1 MELKLASIY
10 TIDRQQKD
18 VVKNIP
24 DEGSNFEE
32 YFNHILVKIARN
44 EEVMNC
50 LPKSKYTQVINSIGK
65 MIEVQDVEE
74 ECDLLFNEISKRLLE
89 KELVVQEKIS
99 RLKQEVQ
106 VGSLMQ
112 ALFYQEEN
120 EQYMYLI
127 AKVGHI
133 DIINQKGLSEANGF
147 PKDIKLYKSC
157 VIYLDSTKEVM
168 GAQVHLDYAAKYW
181 YDDFL
186 ELYEL
191 TSNEKNTDTA
201 FKAIDGYLNRGVGKI
216 YPKDR
221 ASLRNSFIHYFRQ
234 NDTMNY
240 DTMIS
245 EIFDNYNPIDDNFSI
260 EKYKNKFLELPT
272 KRGFE
277 RNFQIIPERI
287 KARIRTSYKIYPG
300 ITMKV
305 SENRNVINS
314 IEEQGKKFLK
324 IEVTDETTFN
334 EFKYKQDLLD
344 DNLL

>member
-10 TIDRQQKD
+10 TIDRQQET

-24 DEGSNFEE
+24 DENSNFEE
-32 YFNHILVKIARN
+32 YFNRVLMQIASNQEVK
-44 EEVMNC
+44 NC
-50 LPKSKYTQVINSIGK
+50 LPKSQQTQVISSVSKLIDL
-65 MIEVQDVEE
+65 QDIE
-74 ECDLLFNEISKRLLE
+74 ECDRLFNEVSNRLLE

-112 ALFYQEEN
+112 ALFYNEN
-120 EQYMYLI
+120 EEQYMYLV

-133 DIINQKGLSEANGF
+133 DFINQRGLSAATGF
-147 PKDIKLYKSC
+147 PKNLKLYKSC
-157 VIYLDSTKEVM
+157 VIYLDSNKDVL
-168 GAQVHLDYAAKYW
+168 GAQVHLDYEAKYW

-191 TSNEKNTDTA
+191 TSNEQNTDIA
-201 FKAIDGYLNRGVGKI
+201 FKAIDGYLNKGVGKK

-234 NDTMNY
+234 HDTMNY
-240 DTMIS
+240 DTMIVD
-245 EIFDNYNPIDDNFSI
+245 IFDNYNPIDGNFSI
-260 EKYKNKFLELPT
+260 EKYKKKFLELPT
-272 KRGFE
+272 NKGFE
-277 RNFQIIPERI
+277 RNFQIIPEII

-305 SENRNVINS
+305 DGNRNVINS
-314 IEEQGKKFLK
+314 IEENGKKFLK

-334 EFKYKQDLLD
+334 EFKYK
-344 DNLL
+344 

>member
-10 TIDRQQKD
+10 TIDRQQET

-24 DEGSNFEE
+24 DENSNFEE
-32 YFNHILVKIARN
+32 YFNRVLMQIASNQEVK
-44 EEVMNC
+44 NC
-50 LPKSKYTQVINSIGK
+50 LPKSQQTQVISSVSKLIDL
-65 MIEVQDVEE
+65 QDIE
-74 ECDLLFNEISKRLLE
+74 ECDRLFNEISNRLLE
-89 KELVVQEKIS
+89 KELIVQEKIS

-133 DIINQKGLSEANGF
+133 NIINQKGLSEATGF
-147 PKDIKLYKSC
+147 QKDIKLYKSC
-157 VIYLDSTKEVM
+157 VIYLNSSKEVI

-186 ELYEL
+186 ELREL
-191 TSNEKNTDTA
+191 TSNETNTDAA
-201 FKAIDGYLNRGVGKI
+201 FKAIDGHLNRGIKKV
-216 YPKDR
+216 YPEDR
-221 ASLRNSFIHYFRQ
+221 ASLRNSFLHYFRQ

-240 DTMIS
+240 DTMIND
-245 EIFDNYNPIDDNFSI
+245 IFDNYDPINQDFPT
-260 EKYKNKFLELPT
+260 EKYKAKFLELPT
-272 KRGFE
+272 TKGFE
-277 RNFQIIPERI
+277 RNFQIVPEII
-287 KARIRTSYKIYPG
+287 KARIITSYSVYPG

-305 SENRNVINS
+305 TDNRNVINS
-314 IEEQGKKFLK
+314 IEENGKKFLK

-334 EFKYKQDLLD
+334 EFKYK
-344 DNLL
+344 